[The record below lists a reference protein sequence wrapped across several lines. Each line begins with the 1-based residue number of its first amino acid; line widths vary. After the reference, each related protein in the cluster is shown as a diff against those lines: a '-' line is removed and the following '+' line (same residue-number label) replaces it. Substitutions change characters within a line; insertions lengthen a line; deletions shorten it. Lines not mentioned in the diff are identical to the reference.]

1 MNKVLQSDVRESRE
15 VREVSRDEYN
25 RLVQDDR
32 VRRGMVGLVIKGL
45 PLLAAFW
52 LGWQALVSQGL
63 ESIVSMLIAGAVV
76 AIIYVLLGGIEKHI
90 YEGGS
95 LSTAL
100 KFALPVIVLIMVSV
114 AANLTVVYRKFA
126 GPAVLQEEI
135 DAKRSQLGSVK
146 ATLLTSLNDDAILK
160 KRAEVG
166 SLLDKMVSELDSPGK
181 PGHGPLVE
189 ANLRKIE
196 EALGVSLNRH
206 NGAAL
211 SGPDALLILERR
223 YRQDVSVQLEKIPL
237 IASKKPRFD
246 FIRQATEGIEKFGP
260 QLDSAQAALRGRAAN
275 AESTANSALSQAAV
289 LLESTVVGAAASGIQ
304 LNEFDRKVE
313 FKNEGYGTIQHT
325 LQSVAD
331 HLDRPITWLCLG
343 LALAIDLSALL
354 LVLVI
359 TEPRSALLPGIMV
372 RPDAVRLE
380 DGEPSGVNT
389 ARAATDGNAGG
400 PPVGSARPDQEQTG
414 QRKGRA
420 APKAP
425 LPGHLPELRY

>member
-1 MNKVLQSDVRESRE
+1 MNKVLKSDVRESRE

-32 VRRGMVGLVIKGL
+32 VRRGMVGFVIKGL

-372 RPDAVRLE
+372 RPDTP
-380 DGEPSGVNT
+380 GPQSGDPLGGNT
-389 ARAATDGNAGG
+389 GRVATNGNADGL
-400 PPVGSARPDQEQTG
+400 PAGSAGPDQEQTE
-414 QRKGRA
+414 QRKGRTS
-420 APKAP
+420 PKAP